1 MASLLDAVLGNRS
14 SGVVEQIGRQFNLD
28 PSTTSSALSAL
39 LPALAAGLKNE
50 ATDPQRAESLTN
62 ALGQGGHAR
71 YLDDLDTL
79 GREET
84 VKDGN
89 GILGHIFGSK
99 EVSREVASRA
109 AAQTGVSADI
119 LKKLLPIGAAVLM
132 GALAKRQFSG
142 QSSMAGTAGGMGGLL
157 GALGP
162 LLGGGQRG
170 LGGDDITGMIGKFM
184 RQ

>member
-14 SGVVEQIGRQFNLD
+14 TGVVEQLGRQFNLD

-39 LPALAAGLKNE
+39 LPALAAGLRNE
-50 ATDPQRAESLTN
+50 AQDPQRAESLQN
-62 ALGQGGHAR
+62 ALGGGGHAR
-71 YLDDLDTL
+71 YLDDLNTL
-79 GREET
+79 GQEET

-109 AAQTGVSADI
+109 SAQTGVSADI

-132 GALAKRQFSG
+132 GALARKQFSG
-142 QSSMAGTAGGMGGLL
+142 QSSMAGASGGIGGLL

-162 LLGGGQRG
+162 LLGGGQSG
-170 LGGDDITGMIGKFM
+170 LGADDITGKIGKFI
-184 RQ
+184 RH